1 MNLRQLH
8 AIQAVAE
15 LGSVTAA
22 ASRLGLTSAVS
33 RMIAAVE
40 ADLGLTLFE
49 RYRWRLFPGEHTLH
63 FVLRAERIL
72 SSMQE
77 LEASTRAIS
86 EKRADR
92 LRIIAVPPFLQSIL
106 PRAITRRIK
115 ANSRLS
121 IRIDAARRVDIPD
134 WISRRDFDIA
144 IVGLPVDRPEVRVEP
159 LPAVGAVAVLPWGHR
174 LAKHSS
180 VRLQDIWQVHW
191 SLNRRALCCVS
202 LSIVPWPDR
211 G

>member
-1 MNLRQLH
+1 
-8 AIQAVAE
+8 
-15 LGSVTAA
+15 
-22 ASRLGLTSAVS
+22 
-33 RMIAAVE
+33 
-40 ADLGLTLFE
+40 
-49 RYRWRLFPGEHTLH
+49 
-63 FVLRAERIL
+63 
-72 SSMQE
+72 MQE
-77 LEASTRAIS
+77 FEASTRAIS

-180 VRLQDIWQVHW
+180 VRLQDILAGPLVTQ
-191 SLNRRALCCVS
+191 STGPLLRFAL
-202 LSIVPWPDR
+202 DR
-211 G
+211 TLAGRG